1 MDQREPGNRS
11 FAYVESP
18 VIQFVGRSLKGQFT
32 NRRDRQF
39 AWSKK
44 FKQTDKQSRQ
54 VRQGV
59 ASFFLSKSEKKK
71 TFLLGAAFTTPAQ
84 QEIEKVRA
92 LDKEIDVLQ
101 SSNEECE
108 KLNKE
113 LDSEIS
119 KLEQRL
125 TVCKE
130 ETASDRHRT
139 GVVETKLAVV
149 QTRFIASLSHVQ
161 VPDIGVKLTFD
172 SMDTY
177 IEKLQQIIEENA
189 TDYKELIADIKEAL
203 ADFKC

>member
-1 MDQREPGNRS
+1 M
-11 FAYVESP
+11 
-18 VIQFVGRSLKGQFT
+18 
-32 NRRDRQF
+32 
-39 AWSKK
+39 
-44 FKQTDKQSRQ
+44 
-54 VRQGV
+54 
-59 ASFFLSKSEKKK
+59 
-71 TFLLGAAFTTPAQ
+71 
-84 QEIEKVRA
+84 RA

-177 IEKLQQIIEENA
+177 IERLQQIIEENA

>member
-1 MDQREPGNRS
+1 MIEIR
-11 FAYVESP
+11 
-18 VIQFVGRSLKGQFT
+18 
-32 NRRDRQF
+32 
-39 AWSKK
+39 KK
-44 FKQTDKQSRQ
+44 
-54 VRQGV
+54 
-59 ASFFLSKSEKKK
+59 KKK

>member
-1 MDQREPGNRS
+1 MS
-11 FAYVESP
+11 S
-18 VIQFVGRSLKGQFT
+18 VGRRLPGRQGRQPVSLLFCRVSLKFS
-32 NRRDRQF
+32 N
-39 AWSKK
+39 
-44 FKQTDKQSRQ
+44 
-54 VRQGV
+54 VV
-59 ASFFLSKSEKKK
+59 LSDAVS
-71 TFLLGAAFTTPAQ
+71 LATTAQ

-92 LDKEIDVLQ
+92 LDKEINVLQ

-119 KLEQRL
+119 RLEQRL

-161 VPDIGVKLTFD
+161 MPDIGVKLTFD
-172 SMDTY
+172 TMDKY
-177 IEKLQQIIEENA
+177 IDKLQEIIEENS
-189 TDYKELIADIKEAL
+189 TDYMGLIAEIKEAL
-203 ADFKC
+203 SDFKF

>member
-1 MDQREPGNRS
+1 M
-11 FAYVESP
+11 
-18 VIQFVGRSLKGQFT
+18 LGQ
-32 NRRDRQF
+32 
-39 AWSKK
+39 KK

-59 ASFFLSKSEKKK
+59 ASFFWSKSEKKK

>member
-1 MDQREPGNRS
+1 MSSED
-11 FAYVESP
+11 
-18 VIQFVGRSLKGQFT
+18 RSLPGRKG
-32 NRRDRQF
+32 RQLVPSLF
-39 AWSKK
+39 CLLILQNPKT
-44 FKQTDKQSRQ
+44 FCVTL
-54 VRQGV
+54 
-59 ASFFLSKSEKKK
+59 FFLA
-71 TFLLGAAFTTPAQ
+71 TIAQ

-119 KLEQRL
+119 RLEQRL

-130 ETASDRHRT
+130 ETARDRHRT

-161 VPDIGVKLTFD
+161 IPDIGVKLTFD
-172 SMDTY
+172 SMDKY
-177 IEKLQQIIEENA
+177 VDKLQEIIEENS
-189 TDYKELIADIKEAL
+189 TDYRELIAEIKDAL
-203 ADFKC
+203 SDFKF